1 MVERQDI
8 DALLISALYGE
19 LTPAE
24 ETRLAAHLE
33 SHPADRTVLADL
45 TSARDAVRESRLL
58 QVQLEPPQSISALL
72 LQEAARRAPAKH
84 DAEAGWLARFFKSFM
99 AHPAMAAAAMLVV
112 VIGVATMVAKR
123 KPDMVESAEPVQS
136 AIQERAS
143 APNAAAGSGAT
154 TTEAGKDVATPTT
167 AAGDLGNN
175 VLAVGEAPGSAYR
188 VGLADDLKAE
198 PTEKAKEGKAD
209 AAKGAEAPTPIVVA
223 KPAPAKA
230 APTKAAGPSQHDG
243 YLELRKQDQAPMD
256 FEEQTAKPTAKKKFA
271 TAPDRDGDAVV
282 DETKT
287 MTTSLDGNADKL
299 RGAAPGGMVGGG
311 AAASGAPAAAQP
323 PPPPPAPRTTVAP
336 TTPTREVKH
345 EVKRADRAEKSAV
358 QQAPSQSPTAAPA
371 PTVAPGPAPA
381 EDKPVDATTAWAQ
394 TQHKNLIAQVKAG
407 NCQDAANLA
416 VELSNRAPSYYQQ
429 NVAND
434 RSVKQCLAYITA
446 EREKQAEER
455 AAKNRASATKRAADE
470 PARAKAGTP
479 AKPTTK

>member
-33 SHPADRTVLADL
+33 SHPADRTALADL
-45 TSARDAVRESRLL
+45 TRARDAVRESRLL
-58 QVQLEPPQSISALL
+58 QVQVEPPQAISALL

-84 DAEAGWLARFFKSFM
+84 DAEGGWLARFFRSFM

-112 VIGVATMVAKR
+112 VIGVATMVAKH
-123 KPDMVESAEPVQS
+123 KPDMLESAEPVQS
-136 AIQERAS
+136 TLQERES
-143 APNAAAGSGAT
+143 APGS
-154 TTEAGKDVATPTT
+154 KDVAPPAAPATATAGDT
-167 AAGDLGNN
+167 GNTERAAGEGQ
-175 VLAVGEAPGSAYR
+175 GSAYR

-198 PTEKAKEGKAD
+198 PEMAKEAKAD
-209 AAKGAEAPTPIVVA
+209 ADKGAEAPKPVVGA
-223 KPAPAKA
+223 RPPAKA
-230 APTKAAGPSQHDG
+230 AGPTQHDG
-243 YLELRKQDQAPMD
+243 YLELRKQDQAPKD
-256 FEEQTAKPTAKKKFA
+256 FEEPAAKPTAKQKFSK
-271 TAPDRDGDAVV
+271 APDGDGAL
-282 DETKT
+282 DETAT
-287 MTTSLDGNADKL
+287 MTTSLDGNAEQS
-299 RGAAPGGMVGGG
+299 RGVAPGGMAGGG
-311 AAASGAPAAAQP
+311 AAATGAPAAAQP
-323 PPPPPAPRTTVAP
+323 PPPPPASRTTTAP
-336 TTPTREVKH
+336 TTPTRDA
-345 EVKRADRAEKSAV
+345 KRADRAEKTAV
-358 QQAPSQSPTAAPA
+358 QQAPAQPPSAAA
-371 PTVAPGPAPA
+371 TPAPA

-394 TQHKNLIAQVKAG
+394 TQHRNLIAQVKAG